1 MSCVLITVVDPVS
14 MLTADVYDKIVG
26 LLASAKSRENVDS
39 HKNRAWRNSYRILR
53 AKPLRDPLEDRRE
66 ISSWVHRC
74 PNTMFDALKSK
85 LWEKAEDKLFDDKKK
100 KGDDEESQKHV
111 EVVILTDDEVLA
123 EGRKTRMG
131 LVFISVAMLAFCV
144 GMMGYF
150 AYSLTDV
157 VGGSCDGSQDRYHN
171 YEHCWNLKENW
182 CAQMQCSADGQA
194 MGTAIDPSSLDPA
207 DANVCPQGCSICGTE
222 DGQTEKWIAQLQR
235 FDACRERTAK
245 VRECLPTMDYDGSL
259 ANYRGYK
266 TAHPSSQQ
274 SAAEAFIQRDAFLD
288 ACDAQAVYADRREK
302 GGTAVV
308 ACIAVCALVWL
319 AMTAYLMRTPNYEK
333 HPRETEMPDLAKWQ
347 DRKDYTHRF
356 HPRSAW
362 LYYNT
367 ANNLFGFA
375 LQLYS
380 FYTPTSTNILVP
392 IFQGAWM
399 TVMVVARGILVFM
412 DYYTLS
418 EAASVFFDIGFSVI
432 GFTAILDPFFEA
444 KITTDLPEADTSITD
459 YALAVRVAAFL
470 WPVISSAGGIKDL
483 YCDVYWPSPA
493 TLKAIKDKQKSFQK
507 RAVKISIF
515 VIQLLAALSVY
526 VIMANPRWCH
536 DFRTCQR
543 KTTCDPLEG
552 ALLSRMPMDT
562 EVISGNK
569 MQRVEMISDD
579 GTKKWR
585 WQINTQ
591 TVLSFTKS
599 GGKVYA
605 DIEFAIPNGDVE
617 NKVTT
622 PGTND
627 ADNIAGTTPSSACST
642 RFEIQCHESN
652 PRHAFKSQTGAWD
665 WVAYN
670 SSMYKFVA
678 RHDGGEASGEST
690 CFGANT
696 AWWNDNGMFTAG
708 PDLKIGD
715 GDGEDKVGFIFM
727 EQTCDSSDSDLPRGC
742 SNGPDSD
749 TPCRT
754 DNCLVEPSYIAS
766 YAPYGRASVT
776 GTWTYTGGDSAP
788 DTWATTQR
796 VFELD
801 VSELRLS
808 TASEQS
814 DGSPPPGAPGS
825 PGAGCGPGEGQT
837 PCDGGEAGAGDNNA
851 GSNGGNNGD
860 QQQCVAKPTG
870 CASAPCP
877 GVCSEGTLPP
887 CCV

>member
-1 MSCVLITVVDPVS
+1 
-14 MLTADVYDKIVG
+14 
-26 LLASAKSRENVDS
+26 
-39 HKNRAWRNSYRILR
+39 
-53 AKPLRDPLEDRRE
+53 
-66 ISSWVHRC
+66 
-74 PNTMFDALKSK
+74 
-85 LWEKAEDKLFDDKKK
+85 
-100 KGDDEESQKHV
+100 
-111 EVVILTDDEVLA
+111 
-123 EGRKTRMG
+123 
-131 LVFISVAMLAFCV
+131 
-144 GMMGYF
+144 
-150 AYSLTDV
+150 
-157 VGGSCDGSQDRYHN
+157 
-171 YEHCWNLKENW
+171 
-182 CAQMQCSADGQA
+182 
-194 MGTAIDPSSLDPA
+194 
-207 DANVCPQGCSICGTE
+207 
-222 DGQTEKWIAQLQR
+222 
-235 FDACRERTAK
+235 
-245 VRECLPTMDYDGSL
+245 
-259 ANYRGYK
+259 
-266 TAHPSSQQ
+266 
-274 SAAEAFIQRDAFLD
+274 
-288 ACDAQAVYADRREK
+288 
-302 GGTAVV
+302 
-308 ACIAVCALVWL
+308 
-319 AMTAYLMRTPNYEK
+319 
-333 HPRETEMPDLAKWQ
+333 
-347 DRKDYTHRF
+347 
-356 HPRSAW
+356 
-362 LYYNT
+362 
-367 ANNLFGFA
+367 
-375 LQLYS
+375 
-380 FYTPTSTNILVP
+380 
-392 IFQGAWM
+392 M

-837 PCDGGEAGAGDNNA
+837 PCAGGEAGAGDNNGCGPGEGQTPCDGGEAGAGDNNA

>member
-1 MSCVLITVVDPVS
+1 MVV
-14 MLTADVYDKIVG
+14 I
-26 LLASAKSRENVDS
+26 LLPRA
-39 HKNRAWRNSYRILR
+39 NRAKTLYPRKRFFHVFDGADHSKTVKSNLHSVSVRERSAPPRPGDYLEILSL
-53 AKPLRDPLEDRRE
+53 LR
-66 ISSWVHRC
+66 RC
-74 PNTMFDALKSK
+74 SNTMFDAVKSK
-85 LWEKAEDKLFDDKKK
+85 LWEKAEDKVFDKKK
-100 KGDDEESQKHV
+100 KTGADEESQKPV
-111 EVVILTDDEVLA
+111 EIVSLTDDEVLA
-123 EGRKTRMG
+123 AGRKTRMG

-144 GMMGYF
+144 GMTGYF

-157 VGGSCDGSQDRYHN
+157 VGGPCDGSQDRYHN

-194 MGTAIDPSSLDPA
+194 MGTAIDSSSLDPA
-207 DANVCPQGCSICGTE
+207 DPNVCPQGCSVCGTE
-222 DGQTEKWIAQLQR
+222 DGQTEKWIEQLQR
-235 FDACRERTAK
+235 FDACRARTTK
-245 VRECLPTMDYDGSL
+245 VRECLPTMDHDGSL

-308 ACIAVCALVWL
+308 ACIAVCAVVWL

-333 HPRETEMPDLAKWQ
+333 YPRETEMPDLAKWQ
-347 DRKDYTHRF
+347 DRKDYTHRY

-375 LQLYS
+375 VQLYS

-399 TVMVVARGILVFM
+399 TVMVVVRGILVFK

-418 EAASVFFDIGFSVI
+418 EAASVFFDIGFSAI
-432 GFTAILDPFFEA
+432 GFAAILDPFFEP
-444 KITTDLPEADTSITD
+444 KISTDLPEADTSITD
-459 YALAVRVAAFL
+459 YSLAVRVGAFL
-470 WPVISSAGGIKDL
+470 WPLISSAGGIKDL
-483 YCDVYWPSPA
+483 YCDNYWPSPA
-493 TLKAIKDKQKSFQK
+493 TLKAIKEKRKTFQK

-579 GTKKWR
+579 GSKKWR
-585 WQINTQ
+585 WQINTN

-605 DIEFAIPNGDVE
+605 DLEFATPNGDVE
-617 NKVTT
+617 NKVRT
-622 PGTND
+622 PGSND
-627 ADNIAGTTPSSACST
+627 EDDIAGTIPLSSCST
-642 RFEIQCHESN
+642 RFEIQCQESN
-652 PRHAFKSQTGAWD
+652 PRHAFKSQTGAWE

-678 RHDGGEASGEST
+678 RYDGGETSGEST

-696 AWWNDNGMFTAG
+696 AWWTDNGMFTAG

-727 EQTCDSSDSDLPRGC
+727 EQECDSRDSDLPAGC
-742 SNGPDSD
+742 ENSAESD

-754 DNCLVEPSYIAS
+754 ENCLVEPAYVAS
-766 YAPYGRASVT
+766 YAPYGRTTVT
-776 GTWTYTGGDSAP
+776 GSWTYTGGGSASE
-788 DTWATTQR
+788 TWATTQH

-801 VSELRLS
+801 VSERMLS
-808 TASEQS
+808 DASRQD

-837 PCDGGEAGAGDNNA
+837 PCDNGGAVEGGDPNSDNN
-851 GSNGGNNGD
+851 NGGNQNNNNENNDSCVTRPAGCTGD
-860 QQQCVAKPTG
+860 VCV
-870 CASAPCP
+870 
-877 GVCSEGTLPP
+877 GVCGEPGSNPP